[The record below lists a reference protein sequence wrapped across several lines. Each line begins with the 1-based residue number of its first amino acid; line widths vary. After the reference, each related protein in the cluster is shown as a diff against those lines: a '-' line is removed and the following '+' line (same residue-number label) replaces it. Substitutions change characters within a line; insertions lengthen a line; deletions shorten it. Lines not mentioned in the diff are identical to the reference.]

1 MTPPV
6 VLTIAGS
13 DSGGGAGIQADLAT
27 FHAHSVHGCTAIS
40 ALTAQNTYE
49 VRGVLATPPEFLLEQ
64 IETVLDDLGVV
75 AVKTGMLAT
84 IANVHVVVDLA
95 RAGRLPNLVVD
106 PVMVSSSGSRLLEP
120 DAETAYRKLLL
131 PLATVFTPNC
141 REAAVLLGWDEPIT
155 TVARQRDAARILQ
168 QEATSAGVV
177 IVKGG
182 DLDHDPH
189 LVVDV
194 HAGPGWLTEAPHPR
208 IATANNHG
216 TGCSFASA
224 ITANL
229 ALGHDVSDAVDLAI
243 EFVQRGLAAGASW
256 HLGAGH
262 GPIHHRGAQVG
273 TPHPLAHPAPS
284 STGDVP

>member
-27 FHAHSVHGCTAIS
+27 FHAHGVHGCTAIS
-40 ALTAQNTYE
+40 ALTAQNTHE
-49 VRGVLATPPEFLLEQ
+49 VRGVLATPPEFLLQQ
-64 IETVLDDLGVV
+64 IEAVLDDLPVV

-84 IANVHVVVDLA
+84 LANVEVVAELA
-95 RAGRLPNLVVD
+95 RAGRLPKLVVD
-106 PVMVSSSGSRLLEP
+106 PVMVSSSGARLLEP
-120 DAETAYRKLLL
+120 DAEAAYRELLL
-131 PLATVFTPNC
+131 PLANVFTPNC

-155 TVARQRDAARILQ
+155 TVARQREAASLLQ
-168 QEATSAGVV
+168 LEASNAGAI

-182 DLDHDPH
+182 DLDHDPV

-194 HAGPGWLTEAPHPR
+194 HAGPGWITEAPHPR

-224 ITANL
+224 IAANL
-229 ALGHDVSDAVDLAI
+229 ALGHDVSDAVDLAT
-243 EFVQRGLAAGASW
+243 EFVQRGLAAGAPW

-262 GPIHHRGAQVG
+262 GPIHHLGAQAG
-273 TPHPLAHPAPS
+273 TTRPVAPPTSS